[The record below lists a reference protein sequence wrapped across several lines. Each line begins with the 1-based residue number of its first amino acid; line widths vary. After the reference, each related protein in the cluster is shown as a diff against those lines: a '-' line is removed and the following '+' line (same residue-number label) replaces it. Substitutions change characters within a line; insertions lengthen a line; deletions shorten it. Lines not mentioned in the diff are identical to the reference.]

1 MNNRGADYIKRLLKD
16 KERFKKWKRIM
27 LALSCVVVFITVYAL
42 TIPAVTL
49 ACDKEEHVHTT
60 ECYDENNELIC
71 TKEEHTH
78 SEDCYEKEE
87 QEPVEEEDE
96 ESPVVE
102 DGSVTTSEESETS
115 NETTNTETSNPYD
128 LNTHSE
134 SIKNIK
140 FTYKQGNVDTTVTT
154 GGTVSNAD
162 STDINVIVECNS
174 IPVKTLK
181 ECGGQITYQL
191 PDDFRIKS
199 TDTQYITLEGSSE
212 QIGTIH
218 VDSNGKVTITYYE
231 NYLNGLSESATIEH
245 AQFSVS
251 TQIKLEKLNEN
262 GNKII
267 TTPKGDITLNY
278 GADYYGRYGNVEV
291 KKTRSEEYNGEY
303 IKYTIQL
310 TAKEDGC
317 KNLYVVDKFTEN
329 WNLIDYVGI
338 DQNQTILTGKGD
350 QKNPYEQINTSSPHG
365 KIYLTNA
372 SDEKIPG
379 MITENLGEHK
389 SFVWSIDEMKANEER
404 ILTYYV
410 KLKSDGGLI
419 NTKNNQEIKNQ
430 VNVYS
435 RKDNG
440 KIYDKGSDEAEFSPY
455 ISYNMAKDVLNNT
468 KDDTGVYTITYKL
481 SFTLDENSNY
491 PLMNFIFW
499 DSLAETD
506 SNITSTN
513 DVYYDE
519 NSIQLY
525 KKENNKDQLVN
536 KDNYQVLWAK
546 QSGTDYSKNF
556 SKDTVR
562 FKVKGTAEQPIVM
575 NPGDSYYVT
584 YSVKVNPEV
593 YAVMKKDSV
602 DIKNVYYASSGNAC
616 DGEPWG
622 MINQFH
628 QKVTLNDFSWV
639 NKALDE
645 NTVKTDT
652 TISMKDGD
660 RYVDLKKDNS
670 DTEFKVN
677 KGSYKYTVTLNK
689 SLGLFDITSVTLQD
703 TLSSSSNNVM
713 KFVGYAKITAHD
725 EKSNENKGIKWI
737 KIEDKTS
744 FNLNLSDIGWTDN
757 TYSYTFEY
765 YAQPLSLEDI
775 STVDVTNTFTLKGNV
790 IKGTKEFDITNVN
803 ANNTVHLEGSYHL
816 DVNKRAW
823 YYEKPQENAMYWKK
837 GKLYWVIEVN
847 GSRIKKDTEIIDRIS
862 SDANL
867 EDHFLHQSL
876 NAGDEDSIV
885 GLYFGNE
892 IPTDSKNIEEYKTKH
907 SAEKITDYFDIQYV
921 KGKFDG
927 KTNEV
932 AENDYG
938 QLTFKAK
945 KNIEFPESKKMY
957 IIIQTSPCKLL
968 SDLQMEYR
976 DKKIYRNELYKKDP
990 GEVEKNFGK
999 VDQKLYK
1006 GGDILKELGQT
1017 FSYDGST
1024 YKNLSKGK
1032 DTEGTESKIKTDLIN
1047 SKGVYASWAFKLNLA
1062 GELKGNYRVLENIP
1076 EGMDLEYIRIKWV
1089 GTEAKNDITS
1099 PKITNINSSEWD
1111 EHINTSTG
1119 DDNVSRQTVY
1129 YVSKDKRQALI
1140 ELDCLKDMHIE
1151 DQYSVDVQV
1160 VCRVTD
1166 PQVLLNGQSVKFT
1179 NRVTLLNE
1187 NGTEKLDEASSDATI
1202 SDQNLTKQ
1210 NLSINGNKLTTGQKI
1225 KYEIIANSKGQSLLK
1240 NSNEKLILVDELGEN
1255 LSFDSDSFSAINL
1268 KDNSVVDL
1276 NPKFDIIQN
1285 KVEIEIP
1292 DNIPIKINYTAT
1304 LNARPGEPVTLNN
1317 KVYWKSYE
1325 NDNVNVTN
1333 ENVSYS
1339 ISSSGSS
1346 GSSDHPVLKIKKTD
1360 LDDMNNKI
1368 SGVKFSLSQC
1378 ELKNGEIEYTTPQKT
1393 KDGLTTSEEGNV
1405 KVPLE
1410 SYTMDFNTIYEV
1422 KETQAA
1428 PGYIL
1433 DDQPFYIMCAKTN
1446 DSGNYEESV
1455 NNYIEFCKGKDPH
1468 RYKVVY
1474 NPSDFVLEVYN
1485 AQKGITVKKAF
1496 INNTAGNVT
1505 KPVSGTYTFGLY
1517 EDAQGNGE
1525 RIQTQTIKY
1534 SAGEAQEKT
1543 AKFINLEL
1551 DKTYYVF
1558 ELDDKGNPIV
1568 NSSQEVTI
1576 NKLQYTVEYKNEK
1589 GESTNAATNGQTVTV
1604 TNRSRTKILP
1614 STGGYGSLLYRI
1626 SGAMLALASL
1636 IYLIN
1641 IYKKNH
1647 LDDTSKKRRKK

>member
-1 MNNRGADYIKRLLKD
+1 MQEYLERLLKD
-16 KERFKKWKRIM
+16 KAHLRKWKKVM
-27 LALSCVVVFITVYAL
+27 LALSCIVVVCTVYAL
-42 TIPAVTL
+42 SLPAQTL
-49 ACDKEEHVHTT
+49 ACNIEEHAHTA

-87 QEPVEEEDE
+87 QEQNPVEEENE

-102 DGSVTTSEESETS
+102 DDSVTMSEESETS

-128 LNTHSE
+128 LNGHLE
-134 SIKNIK
+134 SIKNIN

-162 STDINVIVECNS
+162 STDINIIVECNS
-174 IPVKTLK
+174 ILVETLK

-199 TDTQYITLEGSSE
+199 TDTQYITEDGSSK

-218 VDSNGKVTITYYE
+218 VDNNGKVTITYYP
-231 NYLNGLSESATIEH
+231 NYLNKLSESATIER
-245 AQFSVS
+245 ARFSVS

-262 GNKII
+262 GYKTII
-267 TTPKGDITLNY
+267 TPKGDITLNY
-278 GADYYGRYGNVEV
+278 GADYYGHYGNVEV

-310 TAKEDGC
+310 NAKEDGC

-338 DQNQTILTGKGD
+338 DKNQKTLVGTGN
-350 QKNPYEQINTSSPHG
+350 QKNPYEQINTSSSHG

-410 KLKSDGGLI
+410 KLKSVDGLI

-430 VNVYS
+430 ANVYS
-435 RKDNG
+435 RKGNG
-440 KIYDKGSDEAEFSPY
+440 VIYDKGSYEAKFSPY
-455 ISYNMAKDVLNNT
+455 ISYNMTKDVLSNT
-468 KDDTGVYTITYKL
+468 KDDQGVYTITYKL
-481 SFTLDENSNY
+481 SFTLDKSSNY

-499 DSLAETD
+499 DNLAETN

-513 DVYYDE
+513 DVCYDE

-525 KKENNKDQLVN
+525 KKGNNNNDQLVN
-536 KDNYQVLWAK
+536 KDNYQVLWAN
-546 QSGTDYSKNF
+546 QSGKDYSKTFN
-556 SKDTVR
+556 KDSVR
-562 FKVKGTAEQPIVM
+562 FQVKGTNEQPIVM

-602 DIKNVYYASSGNAC
+602 DIKNVYYASSDNAC
-616 DGEPWG
+616 DGESWG
-622 MINQFH
+622 MINQVH

-639 NKALDE
+639 NKTLDE
-645 NTVKTDT
+645 KPVETDT
-652 TISMKDGD
+652 TISMKDGN
-660 RYVDLKKDNS
+660 RYVNLKKDNS
-670 DTEFKVN
+670 DTEFNVS

-689 SLGLFDITSVTLQD
+689 SLGLFDITGVTLQD
-703 TLSSSSNNVM
+703 TLNSRLENVM

-725 EKSNENKGIKWI
+725 EKLNENKGVKWI

-744 FNLNLSDIGWTDN
+744 FNLKLSDIGWTDN

-775 STVDVTNTFTLKGNV
+775 STVDVTNTFTLNGNV
-790 IKGTKEFDITNVN
+790 KKGTREIDITDVN

-816 DVNKRAW
+816 NVNKRAW

-837 GKLYWVIEVN
+837 GKFYWVIELD

-892 IPTDSKNIEEYKTKH
+892 IPTNSKNIEEYKTKH
-907 SAEKITDYFDIQYV
+907 SAEKIDDYFDIQYV
-921 KGKFDG
+921 KGKFND

-945 KNIEFPESKKMY
+945 KDIEFPESKKMY

-1024 YKNLSKGK
+1024 YKNLSIGK
-1032 DTEGTESKIKTDLIN
+1032 DTENTESKIKTDLIH

-1062 GELKGNYRVLENIP
+1062 GELKGNYRVLEHIP

-1089 GTEAKNDITS
+1089 GTQAKNDITS
-1099 PKITNINSSEWD
+1099 PKITNINLSEWD
-1111 EHINTSTG
+1111 EYTNTSTG

-1140 ELDCLKDMHIE
+1140 ELDGLKDMHIE

-1166 PQVLLNGQSVKFT
+1166 PQVLLNGKSVTFT

-1202 SDQNLTKQ
+1202 ADQNLTKQ

-1225 KYEIIANSKGQSLLK
+1225 KYEIIANSKGQNLLK
-1240 NSNEKLILVDELGEN
+1240 NSNEKLILVDELGKN
-1255 LSFDSDSFSAINL
+1255 LSFDSGSFKAINI
-1268 KDNSVVDL
+1268 KDNSVVDV
-1276 NPKFDIIQN
+1276 NPKIDIIHN
-1285 KVEIEIP
+1285 KVEMEIP

-1333 ENVSYS
+1333 TDVSYS

-1346 GSSDHPVLKIKKTD
+1346 GSSDHPVLTIKKTD
-1360 LDDMNNKI
+1360 LDDTNNKI
-1368 SGVKFSLSQC
+1368 SGVTFSLSQC
-1378 ELKNGEIEYTTPQKT
+1378 ELKNGSIEDTPQKT
-1393 KDGLTTSEEGNV
+1393 IGGLTTSEEGSV

-1410 SYTMDFNTIYEV
+1410 TYTMNFNTIYKV
-1422 KETQAA
+1422 KETQPA

-1433 DDQPFYIMCAKTN
+1433 DDKPYYIMCAKTD
-1446 DSGNYEESV
+1446 DSGEYPESV
-1455 NNYIEFCKGKDPH
+1455 NNYIKFCKDKNPL

-1485 AQKGITVKKAF
+1485 AQEGITVKKAF
-1496 INNTAGNVT
+1496 INNAAGNDT
-1505 KPVSGTYTFGLY
+1505 KPVSGTYNFGLY
-1517 EDAQGNGE
+1517 ADKNNLTSPL
-1525 RIQTQTIKY
+1525 QTVSITY
-1534 SAGEAQEKT
+1534 NANETQEKT

-1551 DKTYYVF
+1551 GKTYYVF
-1558 ELDDKGNPIV
+1558 ELDSKGQPIKA
-1568 NSSQEVTI
+1568 SQEA
-1576 NKLQYTVEYKNEK
+1576 TVNTMKYQVVYENETTKIADNTAKN
-1589 GESTNAATNGQTVTV
+1589 GDTVTV
-1604 TNRSRTKILP
+1604 TNKSSTKILP
-1614 STGGYGSLLYRI
+1614 STGSMGTLIYRM
-1626 SGAMLALASL
+1626 SGATLVVVGTIGLL
-1636 IYLIN
+1636 EIN
-1641 IYKKNH
+1641 
-1647 LDDTSKKRRKK
+1647 KKRKKENRRRK

>member
-1 MNNRGADYIKRLLKD
+1 MQEYLERLLKN
-16 KERFKKWKRIM
+16 KAHLRKWKKVM
-27 LALSCVVVFITVYAL
+27 LALSCIVVVCTVYAL
-42 TIPAVTL
+42 SLPAQTL
-49 ACDKEEHVHTT
+49 ACNIEEHAHTA

-87 QEPVEEEDE
+87 QEQDPVEEDE

-102 DGSVTTSEESETS
+102 DDSVTMSEESETS

-128 LNTHSE
+128 LNAHLE

-140 FTYKQGNVDTTVTT
+140 FTYKQGNADTTVTT
-154 GGTVSNAD
+154 GGTVNNAD
-162 STDINVIVECNS
+162 STDINIIVECNS
-174 IPVKTLK
+174 IPVETLK

-199 TDTQYITLEGSSE
+199 TDTQYITEDGSSK

-218 VDSNGKVTITYYE
+218 VDNNGKVTITYDS
-231 NYLNGLSESATIEH
+231 NYLNGLSESATIER
-245 AQFSVS
+245 ARFSVS

-262 GNKII
+262 GNKTII
-267 TTPKGDITLNY
+267 TPKGDITLNY

-291 KKTRSEEYNGEY
+291 KKTCSEEYNGEY

-310 TAKEDGC
+310 NAKEDGC

-338 DQNQTILTGKGD
+338 DKNQKTLVGTEN

-410 KLKSDGGLI
+410 KLKSVDGLI

-430 VNVYS
+430 ANVYS
-435 RKDNG
+435 RKNDG
-440 KIYDKGSDEAEFSPY
+440 LIYDKGSDEAKFSPY
-455 ISYNMAKDVLNNT
+455 ISYNMTKDVLSNT
-468 KDDTGVYTITYKL
+468 KDDKGVYTIAYKL
-481 SFTLDENSNY
+481 SFTLDKNSNY

-499 DSLAETD
+499 DNLAETD

-513 DVYYDE
+513 DVCYDK

-525 KKENNKDQLVN
+525 KKGNNNNDQLVN
-536 KDNYQVLWAK
+536 KDNYQILWAN
-546 QSGTDYSKNF
+546 QSGKDYSKTFN
-556 SKDTVR
+556 KDTVR
-562 FKVKGTAEQPIVM
+562 FQVKGTDEQPIVM

-602 DIKNVYYASSGNAC
+602 DIKNVYYASSDNAC
-616 DGEPWG
+616 DGESWG

-652 TISMKDGD
+652 IISMKDGN
-660 RYVDLKKDNS
+660 RYVDLKENNS
-670 DTEFKVN
+670 ETEFKVN
-677 KGSYKYTVTLNK
+677 KGSYKYTVTINK
-689 SLGLFDITSVTLQD
+689 SQGLFDITGVTLQD
-703 TLSSSSNNVM
+703 TLSSSLNNVM

-725 EKSNENKGIKWI
+725 EKLNENKGVKWI

-744 FNLNLSDIGWTDN
+744 FNLKLSDIGWTDN

-790 IKGTKEFDITNVN
+790 KKGTREIDITDVN
-803 ANNTVHLEGSYHL
+803 ANNTVHLQGSYHL
-816 DVNKRAW
+816 DVHKHAW

-837 GKLYWVIEVN
+837 GKFYWVIELD
-847 GSRIKKDTEIIDRIS
+847 GSRIKRDTEIIDRIS

-892 IPTDSKNIEEYKTKH
+892 IPTNSKNIEEYKTKH
-907 SAEKITDYFDIQYV
+907 SAEKIDDYFDIQYV
-921 KGKFDG
+921 KGKFND

-945 KNIEFPESKKMY
+945 KDVEFPESKKMY

-1024 YKNLSKGK
+1024 YKNLSIGK
-1032 DTEGTESKIKTDLIN
+1032 DMENTESKIKTDLIN
-1047 SKGVYASWAFKLNLA
+1047 SKGVYTSWAFKLNLA

-1089 GTEAKNDITS
+1089 GTQAKNDITS

-1111 EHINTSTG
+1111 EYTNTSTG

-1140 ELDCLKDMHIE
+1140 ELDGLKDMHIE

-1166 PQVLLNGQSVKFT
+1166 PQVLLNGKSVTFT

-1202 SDQNLTKQ
+1202 ADQNLTKQ

-1225 KYEIIANSKGQSLLK
+1225 KYEIIANSKGQNLLK
-1240 NSNEKLILVDELGEN
+1240 NSNEKLILVDELGKN
-1255 LSFDSDSFSAINL
+1255 LSFDSGSFKAINI
-1268 KDNSVVDL
+1268 KDNSVVDV
-1276 NPKFDIIQN
+1276 NPKIDIIHN
-1285 KVEIEIP
+1285 KVEMEIP

-1304 LNARPGEPVTLNN
+1304 LNARPGENVILNN

-1333 ENVSYS
+1333 TDVSYS

-1346 GSSDHPVLKIKKTD
+1346 GSSDHPVLTIKKTD
-1360 LDDMNNKI
+1360 LDDTNNKI
-1368 SGVKFSLSQC
+1368 SGVTFSLSQC
-1378 ELKNGEIEYTTPQKT
+1378 ELKNGSIEDTPQKT
-1393 KDGLTTSEEGNV
+1393 IDGLTTSEEGSV

-1410 SYTMDFNTIYEV
+1410 TYTMNFNTIYKV
-1422 KETQAA
+1422 KETQPA

-1433 DDQPFYIMCAKTN
+1433 DDKPYYIMCAKTD
-1446 DSGNYEESV
+1446 DSGEYPESV
-1455 NNYIEFCKGKDPH
+1455 NNYIKFCKDKNPL

-1485 AQKGITVKKAF
+1485 AQEGITVKKAF
-1496 INNTAGNVT
+1496 INNAAGNET
-1505 KPVSGTYTFGLY
+1505 KPVSGTYNFGLY
-1517 EDAQGNGE
+1517 ADKNNLTSPL
-1525 RIQTQTIKY
+1525 QTVSITYK
-1534 SAGEAQEKT
+1534 ANETQEKI

-1551 DKTYYVF
+1551 GKTYYVF
-1558 ELDDKGNPIV
+1558 ELDSKGQPIKD
-1568 NSSQEVTI
+1568 SQEA
-1576 NKLQYTVEYKNEK
+1576 TVNTMKYQVVYENETTKIADNTAKN
-1589 GESTNAATNGQTVTV
+1589 GDTVTV
-1604 TNRSRTKILP
+1604 TNKSSTKILP
-1614 STGGYGSLLYRI
+1614 STGSMGTLIYRM
-1626 SGAMLALASL
+1626 SGATLVVAGTIGLSE
-1636 IYLIN
+1636 IN
-1641 IYKKNH
+1641 
-1647 LDDTSKKRRKK
+1647 KKRKKENRRKQ